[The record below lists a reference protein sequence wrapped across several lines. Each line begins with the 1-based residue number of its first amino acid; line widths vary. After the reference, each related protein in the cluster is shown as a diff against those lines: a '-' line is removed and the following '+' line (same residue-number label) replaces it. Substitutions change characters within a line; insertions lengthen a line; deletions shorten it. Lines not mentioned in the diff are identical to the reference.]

1 MNVKE
6 KKIKNFNR
14 TLHTR
19 QHSHEQPTD
28 KLLEHENEG
37 EPKHRYSISEVI
49 TQIKRSIPDLRS
61 IKHQPLENSG
71 KFVTFRYFSFDTLNM
86 NDKKTGFYF

>member
-1 MNVKE
+1 MKKKNV
-6 KKIKNFNR
+6 NR

-28 KLLEHENEG
+28 KLLDNENEG

-71 KFVTFRYFSFDTLNM
+71 EYSFSRF
-86 NDKKTGFYF
+86 FY

>member
-1 MNVKE
+1 MTF
-6 KKIKNFNR
+6 KIIINTRNDHFNR

-28 KLLEHENEG
+28 KLLEHENEA
-37 EPKHRYSISEVI
+37 EPRHRYSISEVI

-71 KFVTFRYFSFDTLNM
+71 KC
-86 NDKKTGFYF
+86 